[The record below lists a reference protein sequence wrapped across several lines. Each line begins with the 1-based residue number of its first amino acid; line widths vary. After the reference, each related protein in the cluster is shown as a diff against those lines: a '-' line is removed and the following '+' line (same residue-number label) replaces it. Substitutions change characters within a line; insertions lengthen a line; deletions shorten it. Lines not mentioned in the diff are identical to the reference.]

1 MCKFTNRYLH
11 IEHLEYVQNSVANKS
26 RRAQSTPTRLTHIFR
41 WLNLRAILS
50 LKKFRH
56 FSVICHQSA
65 LQPYFFFFSQFEL
78 SDKGSENQTWIIVYS
93 CMLFLTWVL
102 WETWLRQ
109 SSNECFIAE
118 CLFLH
123 PIFGFPGFENVC
135 YFYLRLNSR
144 G

>member
-50 LKKFRH
+50 LKKKWH

-65 LQPYFFFFSQFEL
+65 LQPYFFFFRSSNSVIRFWE
-78 SDKGSENQTWIIVYS
+78 SDMNNCLFMHAFPYVGIVRDLIETVVKRMFYRRMFIFTPNLWISWIWKCV
-93 CMLFLTWVL
+93 LFLSAT
-102 WETWLRQ
+102 
-109 SSNECFIAE
+109 
-118 CLFLH
+118 
-123 PIFGFPGFENVC
+123 
-135 YFYLRLNSR
+135 
-144 G
+144 